1 MVEQFGLA
9 TIGPPSSASSFTP
22 ATTSGIPSARRK
34 ASDLSMQVVPASAVR
49 GTSSELGPVPTEK
62 KQRSSS
68 ADVSASGV
76 ASSTTSDRSPN
87 RTSRPA
93 ERDEAKARTSVK
105 PRSARSWSATVPTAP
120 VAPTTPTLVMCTNGV
135 RGVELERGVQRPD
148 SILDAAAIDE
158 AGDLDGRS
166 AHDLGLD
173 PEFREGRK
181 RPARDA
187 RVRLH
192 PRADDAHLAEV
203 VARRPRDVEAVERRS
218 GVLRVRGR
226 PREDDLRPGLD
237 DRVDADSGIRQRPEE
252 PSGRDALD
260 AVDRLL
266 ERVRDPGDDRLLEH
280 PFVLLPDPGA

>member
-105 PRSARSWSATVPTAP
+105 PRSERSWSATVPTAP

-158 AGDLDGRS
+158 AGDLDGRG
-166 AHDLGLD
+166 AHDLG
-173 PEFREGRK
+173 
-181 RPARDA
+181 
-187 RVRLH
+187 
-192 PRADDAHLAEV
+192 
-203 VARRPRDVEAVERRS
+203 
-218 GVLRVRGR
+218 
-226 PREDDLRPGLD
+226 PGLD

-280 PFVLLPDPGA
+280 PFVLLPDPGAGRLAEAGAHVELDPVAACELD